1 MLPRLLL
8 VARRHLDH
16 GRLSSTLCP
25 PADRGPFLLPSR
37 ARGVADGC
45 PELRRRPS
53 APSPRRGPM
62 PTHRTPPFRRALSLI
77 ALVPLAVGLAAC
89 GGSSNADSEESA
101 ASGGTAPELRLGYFA
116 NVTHAAALIGVQDGL
131 FAHELGDTKLTTQVF
146 NAGPDEVEAL
156 FGGAI
161 DAAYIGPSPTI
172 NAYGQS
178 DGDAIRI
185 IAGAAS
191 GGAQLVVR
199 DGIDSPAD
207 LQGTTLASPQLGN
220 TQDVA
225 LRTWLTDQGLKNSV
239 QGGGDVTIAPTANAD
254 VLNLFKGGNLDGAWV
269 PEPYASRL
277 VLEGGGHVL
286 VNEKDLWP
294 QGKFVTT
301 HLIVSTDFLTKYPD
315 TVAALLRGHVA
326 AVKEATDEPDKAK
339 TAVNAALEAAGGKP
353 LSTEVLDRAWSE
365 LTVTYDPIASALKK
379 SAANGVAAGTTEKAV
394 DLKGIY
400 DLRPLNSVLKDQS
413 LDTVSAG
420 GLGEE

>member
-1 MLPRLLL
+1 MSTLRTTTRPAFRRLLSL
-8 VARRHLDH
+8 VAL
-16 GRLSSTLCP
+16 
-25 PADRGPFLLPSR
+25 A
-37 ARGVADGC
+37 
-45 PELRRRPS
+45 
-53 APSPRRGPM
+53 
-62 PTHRTPPFRRALSLI
+62 
-77 ALVPLAVGLAAC
+77 PLAIGLAAC
-89 GGSSNADSEESA
+89 GGSSEAGGSS
-101 ASGGTAPELRLGYFA
+101 ASGGTADELRLGYFA
-116 NVTHAAALIGVQDGL
+116 NVTHAAALIGVQEGL
-131 FAHELGDTKLTTQVF
+131 FKKELGKTRLTTQVF

-199 DGIDSPAD
+199 KSIDKAAD
-207 LQGTTLASPQLGN
+207 LKGTTLASPQLGN

-239 QGGGDVTIAPTANAD
+239 KGGGDVTIAPTANSD
-254 VLNLFKGGNLDGAWV
+254 VLNLFKSGQLDGAWV

-294 QGKFVTT
+294 GGKFVTT
-301 HLIVSTDFLTKYPD
+301 HLIVSTEFLTKYPD

-353 LSTEVLDRAWSE
+353 LDAAVLDRAWSE

-379 SAANGVAAGTTEKAV
+379 SAENGVSAGTTEKKV
-394 DLKGIY
+394 DLDGIY
-400 DLRPLNSVLKDQS
+400 DLRPLNAVLKDQGQ
-413 LDTVSAG
+413 DAVSAG
-420 GLGEE
+420 GLGHE